1 MWNWSGT
8 VDIWDKWFN
17 VIGTKQHQ
25 FHAYLST
32 IGETKELKSA
42 LGLFSA
48 CHRQEILVQMQ

>member
-1 MWNWSGT
+1 MDTWSGT

-25 FHAYLST
+25 FHAYLPA

-42 LGLFSA
+42 SGLFSA
-48 CHRQEILVQMQ
+48 CCHQEILVQMQ